1 MLQVLRALRRLKG
14 NSNNRKEKMTS
25 ETKLIFDQL
34 TEDADKLIEN
44 GDYSKSLITYATSTT
59 NMMSSIC

>member
-1 MLQVLRALRRLKG
+1 
-14 NSNNRKEKMTS
+14 MTS

-44 GDYSKSLITYATSTT
+44 GDYSKSLITYATVTT